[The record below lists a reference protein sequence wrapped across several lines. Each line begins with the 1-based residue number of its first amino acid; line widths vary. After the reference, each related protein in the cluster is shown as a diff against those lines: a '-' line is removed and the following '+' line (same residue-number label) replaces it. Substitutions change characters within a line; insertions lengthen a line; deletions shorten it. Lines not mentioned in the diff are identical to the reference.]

1 MNVFVSV
8 CLREKYISQSK
19 SFKNRRSYH
28 IRCNNIY
35 TIKTCKATFQIFGF
49 HKIKILTVKFSF
61 LPLEVSYS
69 WVRKFTVS
77 DQFICK
83 LSFIL
88 ATRFAMVVITIFWQG
103 LFIRITFFRMI
114 NLNRQIFWEGGGAY
128 FIRNT
133 HKYACISRCLRL
145 K

>member
-8 CLREKYISQSK
+8 CQ

-83 LSFIL
+83 LSFMF
-88 ATRFAMVVITIFWQG
+88 ATRFAMVVITIFFG
-103 LFIRITFFRMI
+103 KVYLFV
-114 NLNRQIFWEGGGAY
+114 
-128 FIRNT
+128 
-133 HKYACISRCLRL
+133 
-145 K
+145 